1 MNMKNKGSQGD
12 FRGSISVVVVTYNQE
27 KFLTKSLRSVF
38 DQTRMP
44 DEVIVVDNGST
55 DATRQ
60 IIKEYRGKI
69 FYIRNKKNL
78 GAVRAFNQGLAAASG
93 DYVIFLSADDWFG
106 KKILEEEGAVLDRN
120 PNIAVVYSQAY
131 TWHKGGKLTNA
142 KTAGETT
149 IIGRDEF
156 ERLLTQG
163 DFIPLLTALI
173 RRSVYQKLGLMDEK
187 IKFRHDWEF
196 WIKLARFYKFSYLA
210 KPLAYWRLG
219 ESYGVSSS
227 DFLKSFKYD
236 FGYIL
241 KKHLGRAKS
250 NNLLKVK
257 RNAYQ
262 TFYFNLCEE
271 KFYKGEYI
279 EGLKL

>member
-1 MNMKNKGSQGD
+1 M
-12 FRGSISVVVVTYNQE
+12 
-27 KFLTKSLRSVF
+27 
-38 DQTRMP
+38 
-44 DEVIVVDNGST
+44 
-55 DATRQ
+55 
-60 IIKEYRGKI
+60 
-69 FYIRNKKNL
+69 
-78 GAVRAFNQGLAAASG
+78 
-93 DYVIFLSADDWFG
+93 
-106 KKILEEEGAVLDRN
+106 
-120 PNIAVVYSQAY
+120 
-131 TWHKGGKLTNA
+131 
-142 KTAGETT
+142 
-149 IIGRDEF
+149 IGRDEC

-163 DFIPLLTALI
+163 DFIPLLTAMI
-173 RRSVYQKLGLMDEK
+173 RKSVYKELGLMDEK

-279 EGLKL
+279 EGLKLGVKAIRLKPSMSVFLNVLARLAWNIKRRLKKISP